1 MDRPLVLNSC
11 QVGSLYARR
20 PRGQTPGTKHTGSCQ
35 VGCLCARRP
44 RGQIPGTKHTGSCQ
58 GEGGLCARR
67 PRRHSLDRPLEVNIL
82 AAVRWGACVQG
93 AEEGRSATCS
103 AMRISATCATR
114 KFAAD
119 VRFNPQAADC
129 GIAPAH

>member
-1 MDRPLVLNSC
+1 MTDRVDSAVFPWMRHKRVPIPKLSNHKKDTKAAPYHNVLTSSWNMSSPVAAE
-11 QVGSLYARR
+11 Q
-20 PRGQTPGTKHTGSCQ
+20 P
-35 VGCLCARRP
+35 
-44 RGQIPGTKHTGSCQ
+44 
-58 GEGGLCARR
+58 
-67 PRRHSLDRPLEVNIL
+67 EV
-82 AAVRWGACVQG
+82 
-93 AEEGRSATCS
+93 GRSATCS